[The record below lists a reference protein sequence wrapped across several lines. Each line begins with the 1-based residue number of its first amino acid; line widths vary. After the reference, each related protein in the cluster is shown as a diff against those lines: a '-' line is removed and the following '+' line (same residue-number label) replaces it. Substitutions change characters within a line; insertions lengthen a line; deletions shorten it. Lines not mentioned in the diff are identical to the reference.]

1 MLSNILVELPWA
13 LVSAV
18 ALFLTWYYPAG
29 FYKNAQV
36 TDTVHER
43 GGLMFL
49 FVVMYLL
56 FTSTFGY
63 LCVAAIETAETAG
76 NIANLAFI
84 MCLIFCGYVHH
95 PSAHRGLASNSLET
109 DK

>member
-29 FYKNAQV
+29 FYKNAMV

-49 FVVMYLL
+49 FVVLYLL

-84 MCLIFCGYVHH
+84 MCLIFCG
-95 PSAHRGLASNSLET
+95 
-109 DK
+109 